1 MEPTV
6 PNTENTNLTTDNPQ
20 PVKSQSTEK
29 PKLKKPFNKKLLI
42 VTGVVLL
49 VVFVL
54 TFALIRNRPAQD
66 TERTTGEKATSL
78 QENLILATVG
88 GEEIKVSDLNHFAAS
103 NLGERKLDSETLK
116 GMLDVLVERK
126 LLDQEAAVKN
136 ISIVPPDGVKN
147 ENYYSLLRIRVTQGI
162 VSSAEVI
169 DIGWWLPPLGEYEQT
184 ELSQRQRAEQ
194 EQASL
199 DIEQR
204 LINNVPTEQILEYVS
219 QTYSALAESLSI
231 NGSKYEGPGS
241 LAPDVLV
248 RTHEL
253 SAELLYL
260 PRYQAIFQMNTGEVS
275 KNIWED
281 GSGADI
287 IKAISVNRGEG
298 ESYEQWLDRNISEKV
313 TYSQSIIDSL

>member
-1 MEPTV
+1 MEPET
-6 PNTENTNLTTDNPQ
+6 PQ
-20 PVKSQSTEK
+20 TQIPFQPEATSSPE
-29 PKLKKPFNKKLLI
+29 KLKRERFFNKKLTFTIAGVCLLLLLLI
-42 VTGVVLL
+42 G
-49 VVFVL
+49 FIL
-54 TFALIRNRPAQD
+54 TRNNAVQNLQESAR
-66 TERTTGEKATSL
+66 EKATTL
-78 QENLILATVG
+78 QEDLVLATV
-88 GEEIKVSDLNHFAAS
+88 EEEQITVAVLNYFAAS
-103 NLGERKLDSETLK
+103 NLGERRLDSETLR

-126 LLDQEAAVKN
+126 LLDQEAIENN
-136 ISIVPPDGVKN
+136 ISVTPPDGKKN

-231 NGSKYEGPGS
+231 NGTKYEGPGS
-241 LAPDVLV
+241 LTPDVLV

-253 SAELLYL
+253 SDELLYL
-260 PRYQAIFQMNTGEVS
+260 PRYQAIFAMNTGEVS
-275 KNIWED
+275 RNVWED

-287 IKAISVNRGEG
+287 IKAIAVNRGEG
-298 ESYEQWLDRNISEKV
+298 ESYEQWLARNIAEKV
-313 TYSQSIIDSL
+313 TYNQDVIEFL